1 MKITAVFAAG
11 LVLAVGAATS
21 ASALAAER
29 LSDQAFIKANRC
41 AALAGSEA
49 LGPMDT
55 TVINATLKAEGR
67 GRQPAVVTMAQ
78 DAAASARRQ
87 ARNADSKDR
96 LQAELNGACV
106 AYLRP
111 ASPSQ
116 P

>member
-11 LVLAVGAATS
+11 LVLAAGAATS

-41 AALAGSEA
+41 AALASSEA

-55 TVINATLKAEGR
+55 TAISATLKTQGK
-67 GRQPAVVTMAQ
+67 GRQPVVVTMAQ
-78 DAAASARRQ
+78 EEATSARRQ
-87 ARNADSKDR
+87 AKSADNKDR

-111 ASPSQ
+111 ADPSQ